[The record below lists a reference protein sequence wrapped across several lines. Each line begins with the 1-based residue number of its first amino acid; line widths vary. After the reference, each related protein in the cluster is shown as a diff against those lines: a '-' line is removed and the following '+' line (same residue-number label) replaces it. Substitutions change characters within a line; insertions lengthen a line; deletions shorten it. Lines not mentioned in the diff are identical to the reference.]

1 MKTFATLALLALAN
15 AINIQSHD
23 DGAQSHDDGSQ
34 SHDDGAADT
43 AESIHAPL
51 RSDLPDADE
60 CNWLLNGQDKSTATE
75 EILSREA
82 DWEEGKWY
90 CEHAASCWD
99 NQPDGDHPNDET
111 LECLLAAF
119 ESQDQYTADDV
130 DAAIV
135 HE

>member
-60 CNWLLNGQDKSTATE
+60 CDWLLAV
-75 EILSREA
+75 
-82 DWEEGKWY
+82 
-90 CEHAASCWD
+90 
-99 NQPDGDHPNDET
+99 P
-111 LECLLAAF
+111 
-119 ESQDQYTADDV
+119 
-130 DAAIV
+130 
-135 HE
+135 